1 VPLFLTLPDPWE
13 GQRGGSASS
22 SQYEEGASDLRG
34 LNGFEGKS
42 EVDTK
47 VTSIINNSLRKENFD
62 SDDSEEVVQGRAQLL
77 ESEMNRVSESK

>member
-1 VPLFLTLPDPWE
+1 
-13 GQRGGSASS
+13 
-22 SQYEEGASDLRG
+22 LRG